1 MEDIQMNSSKLQWG
15 FISLIS
21 YMLTSAR
28 GLVDEPKIYGPS
40 RLVEAAKRLIN
51 LAEDCGFYDASV
63 SEVATQIEERRI
75 DTLLKGEAEFIRFMD
90 DLIDQ
95 LATFIRDNPHLLE
108 DSDE

>member
-51 LAEDCGFYDASV
+51 LAEGCGFYDASV

-75 DTLLKGEAEFIRFMD
+75 DTLLKGEDEFIRFMD